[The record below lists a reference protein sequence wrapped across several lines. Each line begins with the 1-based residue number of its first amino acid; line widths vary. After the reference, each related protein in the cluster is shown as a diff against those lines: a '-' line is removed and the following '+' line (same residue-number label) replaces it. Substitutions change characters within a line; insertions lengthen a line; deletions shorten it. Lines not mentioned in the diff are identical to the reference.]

1 LFVNFCFL
9 TRISVSIITIE
20 GTNCK
25 LGILGDIPNRTQGTV
40 QIVNPLN
47 LKSEFSSIL
56 EDQIVATNVEI
67 SLILHKAL

>member
-1 LFVNFCFL
+1 
-9 TRISVSIITIE
+9 
-20 GTNCK
+20 